1 MYSAGPVPRKSF
13 ARRKTRSLH
22 EVRKVETMAVPT
34 VRRLVAGD
42 EAVVARLAEREPQTA
57 LLADERT
64 LFVVAFDGDA
74 PVGFAFGYV
83 LPRRHGD
90 AEILFVY
97 EVEVD
102 EGHRR
107 QGTAT
112 RLLRELERLARE
124 RGVREAFVLAD
135 ADNDPA
141 AGLYAS
147 VGGEPV
153 DVVQWEFRYP
163 GG

>member
-1 MYSAGPVPRKSF
+1 
-13 ARRKTRSLH
+13 
-22 EVRKVETMAVPT
+22 MAVPT
-34 VRRLVAGD
+34 VRRLVVGD
-42 EAVVARLAEREPQTA
+42 EAVIALLAEREPQTA

-64 LFVVAFDGDA
+64 LFVVAFDEET

-90 AEILFVY
+90 AEMLFVY
-97 EVEVD
+97 EVDVD
-102 EGHRR
+102 EGYRR

-147 VGGEPV
+147 VGGEPL
-153 DVVQWEFRYP
+153 DVVQWELRYP
-163 GG
+163 AA

>member
-1 MYSAGPVPRKSF
+1 
-13 ARRKTRSLH
+13 
-22 EVRKVETMAVPT
+22 MAAPT
-34 VRRLVAGD
+34 VRQLVAGD
-42 EAVVARLAEREPQTA
+42 EAVVVRLAEREPQTA

-90 AEILFVY
+90 AEMLFVY
-97 EVEVD
+97 EVDVD
-102 EGHRR
+102 PGYRR
-107 QGTAT
+107 QGIAT
-112 RLLRELERLARE
+112 RLLRELERLASE

-141 AGLYAS
+141 ARLYAS
-147 VGGEPV
+147 VGGEPI
-153 DVVQWEFRYP
+153 DVVQWELRYP
-163 GG
+163 AP

>member
-1 MYSAGPVPRKSF
+1 MG
-13 ARRKTRSLH
+13 
-22 EVRKVETMAVPT
+22 VPT

-42 EAVVARLAEREPQTA
+42 EAVIVRLAEREPQTA

-64 LFVVAFDGDA
+64 LFVVAFDGET

-90 AEILFVY
+90 AEMLFVY
-97 EVEVD
+97 EVDVD
-102 EGHRR
+102 AGYRR

-141 AGLYAS
+141 ARLYAS
-147 VGGEPV
+147 VGGEPL
-153 DVVQWEFRYP
+153 DVVQWELRYP
-163 GG
+163 AA

>member
-1 MYSAGPVPRKSF
+1 MG
-13 ARRKTRSLH
+13 
-22 EVRKVETMAVPT
+22 VPT

-42 EAVVARLAEREPQTA
+42 EAVIVRLAEREPQTA

-64 LFVVAFDGDA
+64 LFVVAFDGET

-90 AEILFVY
+90 AEMLFVY
-97 EVEVD
+97 EVDVD
-102 EGHRR
+102 AGYRR

-141 AGLYAS
+141 ARLYAS
-147 VGGEPV
+147 VG
-153 DVVQWEFRYP
+153 R
-163 GG
+163 